1 MYEKLLR
8 PILFKLDAERAH
20 NAGLAAIAR
29 GIVRTKLVQDP
40 RLRVKTLGLAFANPL
55 GLAAGMD
62 KNAVAVRH
70 WHQLGFGHVE
80 VGTVTPLA
88 QPGNPLPRL
97 FRLPEDKA
105 VINRFGFNNAGAEAM
120 AKLLRHNKG
129 RLPLGINLGKNKAT
143 SDADAANDYAKGYA
157 TLAEF
162 ADYVTV
168 NVSSPN
174 TPGLRSLQD
183 IGALRAIV
191 EAMHAA
197 SPVRKPILLKL
208 APDLATDEL
217 LEIVGT
223 AKELGFAGL
232 ILTNTTLRRDGLTSD
247 PGEAG
252 GLSGAPLRDLAQE
265 VLVAA
270 RSATDLPI
278 IGVGGI
284 FTAADVLNR
293 MAAGAALV
301 QLYTGWV
308 YGGPG
313 TTTRILLDILELMS
327 ERKVLTLDDLVASHN

>member
-29 GIVRTKLVQDP
+29 GLVRTRLVPDP
-40 RLRVKTLGLAFANPL
+40 RLRVHAFGLNFANPL

-62 KNAVAVRH
+62 KNGVAVRH

-97 FRLPEDKA
+97 FRLPDDKA

-120 AKLLRHNKG
+120 AGLLRNNKCHV
-129 RLPLGINLGKNKAT
+129 PLGINLGKNKVT
-143 SDADAANDYAKGYA
+143 SDADAPGDYAKGYA
-157 TLAEF
+157 ALAEF

-174 TPGLRSLQD
+174 TPGLRALQD
-183 IGALRAIV
+183 ISALRAIV
-191 EAMHAA
+191 DAMHAA

-208 APDLATDEL
+208 APDLATEEL
-217 LEIVGT
+217 LEIVGS
-223 AKELGFAGL
+223 AQDLGFAGL
-232 ILTNTTLRRDGLTSD
+232 ILTNTTLRRDGLTTD

-252 GLSGAPLRDLAQE
+252 GLSGLPLRDLAQE
-265 VLVAA
+265 TLVAA
-270 RSATDLPI
+270 RAATDLPLV
-278 IGVGGI
+278 GVGGL
-284 FTAADVLNR
+284 FTTADVLNR
-293 MAAGAALV
+293 MSAGASLV

-308 YGGPG
+308 YGGPR
-313 TTTRILLDILELMS
+313 TTTRILLDILELMT
-327 ERKVLTLDDLVASHN
+327 ERRVSTLNDLVASHN